1 MPYCSK
7 HNRDMLP
14 SKFGKGEFWCPDCN
28 DERKKAKGLAG
39 GNVVE
44 EIIRKVIGEE
54 LAGIKDSLKIMN
66 DSLANI
72 AIAVNKLLKK

>member
-28 DERKKAKGLAG
+28 EEKKKAKGLGG
-39 GNVVE
+39 GNVIE
-44 EIIRKVIGEE
+44 EIIEKVLEKE
-54 LAGIKDSLKIMN
+54 LKGIKDSLKIMN
-66 DSLANI
+66 ENI
-72 AIAVNKLLKK
+72 VKSAEGINKLLKK

>member
-28 DERKKAKGLAG
+28 DEKKKAKGLAG
-39 GNVVE
+39 GNVIE
-44 EIIRKVIGEE
+44 EIISKVVKEE

-66 DSLANI
+66 DNI
-72 AIAVNKLLKK
+72 ILIANKLKK